1 VIPTASPSSRSVLDT
16 ARARLRSVL
25 LKSEAGAHLGSEA
38 DMAQEIGV
46 SLPTF
51 RQVARVLEQEQ
62 LLEIKRGKQGGL
74 YVRRPSLDIVVETA
88 SLFLYFEEST
98 VRDLIVTSSIL
109 SAEAARSSA
118 SAPLDMRKEVFG
130 EILEKSQST
139 DCQPIDDFKRDEWL
153 MMECLARTCSN
164 KAVSLFLHTTQHV
177 SMMRYAEWSVI
188 DEHKMAAHKALRSRV
203 IDAILIGDGEVACLL
218 RRRQLPLVL
227 ESIPEAKL
235 NSKIV
240 TR

>member
-1 VIPTASPSSRSVLDT
+1 MIPKTSFSSRSVLDN
-16 ARARLRSVL
+16 ARARLRSIL
-25 LKSEAGAHLGSEA
+25 IRSEAGTHLGSES
-38 DMAQEIGV
+38 DMAREIGV

-51 RQVARVLEQEQ
+51 RQIARVLEQEQ

-118 SAPLDMRKEVFG
+118 SAPADVKREVFQ
-130 EILEKSQST
+130 ELLEKSQST
-139 DCQPIDDFKRDEWL
+139 APQSIDDFKRDEWL

-177 SMMRYAEWSVI
+177 SMMRYADWAVI
-188 DEHKMAAHKALRSRV
+188 DEDKMAAHKALRSRV
-203 IDAILIGDGEVACLL
+203 IDAIIFGDGEVAHIL
-218 RRRQLPLVL
+218 RRRQLPLIL
-227 ESIPEAKL
+227 ESIPEERL